1 MVCGIAIL
9 VLGIYSFF
17 LLLLFL
23 IRFLILS
30 SYLIGSVANIMA
42 EEEYSEHVD
51 RGMPLNLKDLDDKF
65 NAVHQLTPIV
75 EQKKNS
81 EEMIGDSSLQELLP
95 SIKNRSA

>member
-1 MVCGIAIL
+1 
-9 VLGIYSFF
+9 
-17 LLLLFL
+17 
-23 IRFLILS
+23 
-30 SYLIGSVANIMA
+30 MA

-65 NAVHQLTPIV
+65 NAVHQLSLIV

>member
-1 MVCGIAIL
+1 
-9 VLGIYSFF
+9 
-17 LLLLFL
+17 
-23 IRFLILS
+23 
-30 SYLIGSVANIMA
+30 MA